1 MLKRR
6 AAASRTGTCAI
17 CFGVGGDS
25 EVNRSHSVVK
35 VIVAVKQ
42 KATPNGDVGDV
53 DSDGDDDMG
62 SEGKITAMANVMM
75 LVKEAVRSGA
85 AVVVVVAATVKV
97 LAAMVCG
104 VVGAAHNSSLLGG
117 RESSELVPL
126 PWQQFVIRNVARQLI
141 PDN

>member
-1 MLKRR
+1 
-6 AAASRTGTCAI
+6 
-17 CFGVGGDS
+17 
-25 EVNRSHSVVK
+25 VVK
-35 VIVAVKQ
+35 VIVTVKQ

-53 DSDGDDDMG
+53 DSDDDMG
-62 SEGKITAMANVMM
+62 SEDKITAMANVMM
-75 LVKEAVRSGA
+75 LVKEAVHGGA
-85 AVVVVVAATVKV
+85 AVVVVVTTMAKV

>member
-1 MLKRR
+1 MPTVR
-6 AAASRTGTCAI
+6 
-17 CFGVGGDS
+17 
-25 EVNRSHSVVK
+25 
-35 VIVAVKQ
+35 
-42 KATPNGDVGDV
+42 ATPNGDVGDV

-62 SEGKITAMANVMM
+62 SEDKITVMANVIR